1 MCMGFGCNAA
11 GVVGCRIIDSPRERL
26 IAILTNNFV
35 PCNGRFPPPE
45 KGQIAPPGQQGLQ
58 GLPPGGGVGR
68 DGQADFNV
76 SRVIAAHMPR
86 LLFHKAMLLGGKK
99 ERRGQR
105 PRR

>member
-1 MCMGFGCNAA
+1 MSN
-11 GVVGCRIIDSPRERL
+11 L
-26 IAILTNNFV
+26 IRGISEN
-35 PCNGRFPPPE
+35 
-45 KGQIAPPGQQGLQ
+45 
-58 GLPPGGGVGR
+58 GGVGR
-68 DGQADFNV
+68 DGQVDFNV

>member
-1 MCMGFGCNAA
+1 AA

-68 DGQADFNV
+68 DGQVDFNV

>member
-1 MCMGFGCNAA
+1 MVGGAEGPPHQQ
-11 GVVGCRIIDSPRERL
+11 GVLRGGEAQDGVDLR
-26 IAILTNNFV
+26 
-35 PCNGRFPPPE
+35 
-45 KGQIAPPGQQGLQ
+45 GLQ

-68 DGQADFNV
+68 DGQVDFNV